1 MDRYSK
7 SKVLEIPNINE
18 KHVIA
23 SQKISFLKPATNY
36 LRFFRIEQWSRDI
49 LRDLLKE
56 PPLQQKDNFKSQE
69 ITVTVKSI

>member
-1 MDRYSK
+1 MDSYSK

-18 KHVIA
+18 KNVIA

-49 LRDLLKE
+49 LRDL
-56 PPLQQKDNFKSQE
+56 
-69 ITVTVKSI
+69 

>member
-1 MDRYSK
+1 MDSYSK

-49 LRDLLKE
+49 LRDLLTKY
-56 PPLQQKDNFKSQE
+56 LFFKMLRTISSSS
-69 ITVTVKSI
+69 VPKL